1 MIYTPLASAL
11 HHGATSDVPALEVEK
26 HKGAGLNRYFR
37 KFAETPVEKLA
48 ARVLGP
54 VIGLLLSM
62 RARLSKR

>member
-1 MIYTPLASAL
+1 M
-11 HHGATSDVPALEVEK
+11 EK

-54 VIGLLLSM
+54 VIGMLLSM
-62 RARLSKR
+62 RARLKR

>member
-11 HHGATSDVPALEVEK
+11 HHGATSDAPALEVEK

-37 KFAETPVEKLA
+37 KFAETPVEKLT

-54 VIGLLLSM
+54 VIGMLLSM
-62 RARLSKR
+62 RARLKR